1 MSISFGNKNVKE
13 MYFGNRKVAKVYFGN
28 KLVWP
33 KTAPIGTVLK
43 IANCEHK
50 DSRAAILVNISTVR
64 VKEITWYSTVKITD
78 INNKFSL
85 VLVDPAHAES
95 ALDVRYFTTVAVGND
110 FTFVSSEADE
120 EYVTEKGEPIYKTVV
135 KSTDADG
142 ILIDEGEYY
151 IIFETNEG
159 SKAAHIAYDDNDTAA
174 AYWQYDWKVPS
185 QRGAWSWSM
194 GEQNTNGKVTGSGK
208 YELVTG
214 DPFPSDPVIGAD
226 ITSQYDPMTDLV
238 TWKISNEGHGI
249 STYVDHYEYTIGDLT
264 GTTTD
269 TSLNIATL
277 GSGTYTFTLTVVSK
291 QGNTAEHQNKFNVFR
306 DPNNYKLDPVFD
318 TITVWFYYTPPAKCK
333 LVEYGFLTNFN
344 ASNIE
349 SAVNVVLE
357 IPSSGNRTIA
367 VSSPFAIKS
376 SLPYSKKTEDGD
388 TLYQQIRVAEKDV
401 ILDAGITYAFSISH
415 AQWKEQCAVYATNA
429 SNYEAHIIEGWAI
442 TEQGHEETMQHGAY
456 VQLKTE
462 PVTDGE

>member
-13 MYFGNRKVAKVYFGN
+13 MYFGNKKVAKVYFGN

-33 KTAPIGTVLK
+33 KAAPIGTVLK
-43 IANCEHK
+43 IANCEHD

-64 VKEITWYSTVKITD
+64 VKEITWYSTVKITA

-159 SKAAHIAYDDNDTAA
+159 LQAAHIAYDDNDTAA
-174 AYWQYDWKVPS
+174 AYWQYDWNVPS
-185 QRGAWSWSM
+185 QRGAWSM
-194 GEQNTNGKVTGSGK
+194 GGSNSNGKVTGSGK
-208 YELVTG
+208 YELVTA

-238 TWKISNEGHGI
+238 TWKISNEGHDI
-249 STYVDHYEYTIGDLT
+249 SMYVDHYEYIIGDLT

-277 GSGTYTFTLTVVSK
+277 GTGTYTFTLTAVSK
-291 QGNTAEHQNKFNVFR
+291 QGNTAEHQNEFNIFR
-306 DPNNYKLDPVFD
+306 DPNNYKLD
-318 TITVWFYYTPPAKCK
+318 TANATVWFYYTPPTKCK
-333 LVEYGFLTNFN
+333 LVEYGFLTKFN

-349 SAVNVVLE
+349 SPVNAVLE
-357 IPSSGNRTIA
+357 ISSSGNRTIA

-376 SLPYSKKTEDGD
+376 SLPYTKKTEDGE

-401 ILDAGITYAFSISH
+401 ILNAGTTYAISISH
-415 AQWKEQCAVYATNA
+415 AQWGEDHCAVYATNA
-429 SNYEAHIIEGWAI
+429 SNYEAHIIQGWAI
-442 TEQGHEETMQHGAY
+442 TGQGNEETMQHGAY